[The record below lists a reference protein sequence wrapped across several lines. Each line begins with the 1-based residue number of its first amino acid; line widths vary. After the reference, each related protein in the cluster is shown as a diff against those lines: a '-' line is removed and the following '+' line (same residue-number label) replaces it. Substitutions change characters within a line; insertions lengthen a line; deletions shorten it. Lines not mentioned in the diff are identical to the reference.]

1 MFASDVQAT
10 DGRVSDHLTRRCRA
24 NQRGKAERKERC
36 SIVRVARIEVLRVL
50 LALSLVVTAVHTS
63 CPKEAGSDF
72 NSVRTFALQ
81 LQQQGDSEEAIECF
95 EFSARLD
102 TSRPE
107 PWLSIG
113 EIYRAAG
120 QYSQA
125 ISALRKCC
133 AIASTGGRPGWA
145 LAHFNLANALKDA
158 GEPQEAV
165 LQFEKSL
172 ALDPPFKPAIY
183 NNMALALGALNRN
196 DEVLQSY
203 HTALTINPAFPE
215 THNNLASHYHVQCKT
230 ISLSLSLSR
239 SLSFSL

>member
-1 MFASDVQAT
+1 M
-10 DGRVSDHLTRRCRA
+10 
-24 NQRGKAERKERC
+24 RC
-36 SIVRVARIEVLRVL
+36 SPVRVARIEVLRVL

-72 NSVRTFALQ
+72 KSVRTFALQ
-81 LQQQGDSEEAIECF
+81 LQQQGDSEQAIECF

-215 THNNLASHYHVQCKT
+215 THNNLASHYQVQCKT
-230 ISLSLSLSR
+230 ISLSLPLSLSPPP
-239 SLSFSL
+239 SL